1 MGAGPLNR
9 RKSEG
14 LTHIINSIEPREARF
29 HDKESGFSEFIVGE
43 AVLVQRSLLPREPLR
58 TEGALVTYVMR
69 TFHEVGGDFL
79 DYFVL
84 PDGKVGLYVG
94 DVVGKG
100 LPAALYAALAAGGLR
115 AIHKTGTQPSD
126 VLQTFN
132 KRLRVRPIPY
142 RYCTTQ
148 YAVFDPTTLELRV
161 ANAGLP
167 RPLHLSEAKCC
178 EIGDGG
184 LPSGLFDVATYD
196 QYAIRLSP
204 GDAVLFT
211 TDGISEALDKNGQP
225 LDAER
230 VLEVCKLLDHAS
242 PDVFLRHLFDAVEEH
257 TDGKMSD
264 DMTAVL
270 LKVPSLQGSDL

>member
-1 MGAGPLNR
+1 MA
-9 RKSEG
+9 
-14 LTHIINSIEPREARF
+14 HIINSIEPCEARF
-29 HDKESGFSEFIVGE
+29 PDKESGFSEFTVGE
-43 AVLVQRSLLPREPLR
+43 AVLIQRSLLPREPLR
-58 TEGALVTYVMR
+58 TDGAFVTYLMR

-84 PDGKVGLYVG
+84 ADGKVGLYVG

-132 KRLRVRPIPY
+132 KRLRVRPIPS

-148 YAVFDPTTLELRV
+148 YAVFDPATLELRV

-167 RPLHLSEAKCC
+167 RPLLLSEDKCC

-211 TDGISEALDKNGQP
+211 TDGISEALDKDGEP
-225 LDAER
+225 LDMDR

-242 PDVFLRHLFDAVEEH
+242 PDVFLRRLFDAVEEH
-257 TDGKMSD
+257 TDGRMSD
-264 DMTAVL
+264 DMTAAL
-270 LKVPSLQGSDL
+270 LKVPAL